1 MDIIQHY
8 ENCEIGP
15 VVGKIAGAFAS
26 QSMRKLKKTAI
37 LKVSIIVSTLSN
49 RGILL
54 LSSPLSLPGKND
66 LIYSQNMA
74 VKC

>member
-8 ENCEIGP
+8 ENCETGP
-15 VVGKIAGAFAS
+15 VVGKIEGAFAS

-54 LSSPLSLPGKND
+54 LSSP
-66 LIYSQNMA
+66 
-74 VKC
+74 

>member
-54 LSSPLSLPGKND
+54 LSSP
-66 LIYSQNMA
+66 
-74 VKC
+74 